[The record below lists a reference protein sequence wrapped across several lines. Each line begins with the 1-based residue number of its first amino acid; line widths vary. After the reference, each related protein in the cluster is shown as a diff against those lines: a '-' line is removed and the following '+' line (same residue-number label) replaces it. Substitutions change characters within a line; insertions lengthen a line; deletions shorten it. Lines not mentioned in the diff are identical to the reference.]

1 MNNKKLEQLQKMYE
15 EGLIT
20 ESELKSKREKIIS
33 EIIDSELSSKS
44 EAFPEIMKPKKRH
57 ILRKIILTVVAIFLG
72 LIIIGA
78 VFDTEETNSTSSS
91 ETIGQQ
97 EKTIEKVSTSKT
109 IKVENEP
116 QKNVA
121 NPNEKPVN
129 KMGKW
134 IDYSE
139 KEEVKI
145 YSVEKTGYL
154 SDYLIAPDGKY
165 YLKCKVGCRNISD
178 RPLQSFANQKYTLV
192 SPKGIK
198 YYPDENVSMIE
209 AYNLLSDIFSGN
221 PSSWVLQPYE
231 AYKEEIA
238 FLVSDKEVKDSGWKI
253 LIDDKIEIAIKF

>member
-1 MNNKKLEQLQKMYE
+1 MDNKKLEQLQKMFE
-15 EGLIT
+15 DGLIT

-33 EIIDSELSSKS
+33 EIIDSESGAKTEVL
-44 EAFPEIMKPKKRH
+44 PETKKTKKKH
-57 ILRKIILTVVAIFLG
+57 LLRKIILTLVAVFFG

-78 VFDTEETNSTSSS
+78 IFDNEVSDSTPSLDKIAQENSSKEVSNS
-91 ETIGQQ
+91 KNI
-97 EKTIEKVSTSKT
+97 KT
-109 IKVENEP
+109 ENEK
-116 QKNVA
+116 QKKE
-121 NPNEKPVN
+121 EKDIIIN

-165 YLKCKVGCRNISD
+165 YLKCKIGCRNISD

-192 SPKGIK
+192 SPQGIR
-198 YYPDENVSMIE
+198 YSPDENASMVA

-221 PSSWVLQPYE
+221 SSSWVLQPYE

-238 FLVSDKEVKDSGWKI
+238 FLVPNKEVKDSGWKI
-253 LIDDKIEIAIKF
+253 LVDDKIEISIKF

>member
-1 MNNKKLEQLQKMYE
+1 MDNKKLEQLQKMFE
-15 EGLIT
+15 DGLIT

-33 EIIDSELSSKS
+33 EIIDSESGAKTEVL
-44 EAFPEIMKPKKRH
+44 PETKKPKKKH
-57 ILRKIILTVVAIFLG
+57 LLRKIILTLVAVFFG

-78 VFDTEETNSTSSS
+78 IFDNEVSDSTPSLDKIAQENFSKEVSNSKN
-91 ETIGQQ
+91 I
-97 EKTIEKVSTSKT
+97 KT
-109 IKVENEP
+109 ENEK
-116 QKNVA
+116 QKKE
-121 NPNEKPVN
+121 EKDITIN

-165 YLKCKVGCRNISD
+165 YLKCKIGCRNISD

-192 SPKGIK
+192 SPQGIR
-198 YYPDENVSMIE
+198 YSPDENASMVA

-221 PSSWVLQPYE
+221 SSSWVLQPYE

-238 FLVSDKEVKDSGWKI
+238 FLVPNKEVKDSGWKI
-253 LIDDKIEIAIKF
+253 LVDDKIEISIKF